1 MDLPEGYFESNEL
14 DSALAKFENML
25 KNRETCFFDVEEIE
39 LVVEHFIFNQNNNRA
54 RKAIKIGCEQHPDS
68 LELKIKEAE
77 VLISSGKNTQ
87 ALDKLL
93 KLEQIDR
100 FNQHIPMLIA
110 GIYSQ
115 QKNHHQA
122 ISYLQKALTKV
133 EEDEGSDIIF
143 DLALEYESL
152 GQFDTALKIL
162 KDELLKWPEN
172 DAIAYEILY
181 CYAELDKESEAVSY
195 FSSFLDENPY
205 SFLGWYNLGIC
216 YSKIDEYEKA
226 ATAFDYCTIL
236 DPEVSLPYYQKAF
249 MHLELGEYEKALH
262 TYQDCLESDEPNA
275 IIYTYMGE
283 CYEKLNDLDTA
294 KDFYSMAINADDL
307 VADAWL
313 GMGVVLDLE
322 GNTEKAL
329 KFLSK
334 AAELNRTPD
343 YLLVYAEALCKLELF
358 EEADAIYKELFESE
372 YRNTSFWLD
381 YAHYHLLIS
390 NAATAVSVI
399 DDALNKLKDPAL
411 HYRRCAYLF
420 MMGLQKEAEIVLQDC
435 LDSNPD
441 GLIDFLEYYPDAK
454 ALALLSEF
462 IDLHKKQ

>member
-1 MDLPEGYFESNEL
+1 MDLPEGYFESDEL

-54 RKAIKIGCEQHPDS
+54 KKAIKIGCEQHPDS

-77 VLISSGKNTQ
+77 VLISSGKSTQ
-87 ALDKLL
+87 ALDRLL

-122 ISYLQKALTKV
+122 INYLQKALNKV

-162 KDELLKWPEN
+162 KEELLKYPEN

-181 CYAELDKESEAVSY
+181 CYAELDKEAEAVTY
-195 FSSFLDENPY
+195 FSSFIDENPY

-226 ATAFDYCTIL
+226 AAAFDYCTIL

-249 MHLELGEYEKALH
+249 MHLELGEYERALH

-294 KDFYSMAINADDL
+294 KEFYGLAIKADDL

-322 GNTEKAL
+322 GKTQKAL
-329 KFLSK
+329 KFLAK
-334 AAELNRTPD
+334 AAELNHTPD

-399 DDALNKLKDPAL
+399 DDALNKVNDSAL

-420 MMGLQKEAEIVLQDC
+420 MMGLHKEAENVLQEC